1 MVWMEIPCI
10 RCDLVPQP
18 LLMVFS
24 ASGSVFKWPIFR
36 YYWYATWETDWAVF
50 VQPNRRRTIHG
61 KQWFVKRLGWLSS
74 KTARMILSTVKEDN
88 ERERMESLGDLT
100 LSHRDGAHRMDNK
113 QDNEFPTLLRRHSSV
128 FHTLKNHSATHNC
141 FPPTTTGYCE
151 NESMLST

>member
-1 MVWMEIPCI
+1 MGIPCI

-18 LLMVFS
+18 LLIAFS

-36 YYWYATWETDWAVF
+36 YYWYATCETDWAVF

-100 LSHRDGAHRMDNK
+100 LSHRDGTHRMDNK

-141 FPPTTTGYCE
+141 FPPMTTGYCE